1 MPRYIVRH
9 VGPGTEP
16 QQILEHLRAHPDVT
30 LVDEDIPTML
40 LVDAPGKALDNLVAN
55 APGWAV
61 SPEQTYAPPGP
72 HRVPGPI
79 KPPAS
84 PQKKTRKTKDREN
97 G

>member
-1 MPRYIVRH
+1 MAHYIVPR

-16 QQILEHLRAHPDVT
+16 QQILEHLRAHPSVT

-40 LVDAPGKALDNLVAN
+40 LVDAPVKALDNLVAK

-72 HRVPGPI
+72 NRVAGPI
-79 KPPAS
+79 KPPA
-84 PQKKTRKTKDREN
+84 PKKTRKTKDRKN